1 MGYFTGQNFML
12 TIQGLPSFSHE
23 SQPFAALGM
32 EPILDEHKTGGANG
46 LVRIRV
52 GVKNGEGLFD
62 VLQGLKAKGAE
73 IVKVE
78 ELKRSLEEV
87 FMEILGGK
95 KGDG

>member
-1 MGYFTGQNFML
+1 
-12 TIQGLPSFSHE
+12 
-23 SQPFAALGM
+23 M
-32 EPILDEHKTGGANG
+32 EPSLDEHETVGANG
-46 LVRIRV
+46 LVRMRV
-52 GVKNGEGLFD
+52 RVKNGEGLFG
-62 VLQGLKAKGAE
+62 VLQGLKAEGAE